1 MSSAVLRPAYLV
13 AAYTCATRLQR
24 WGLAAL
30 LLLAVAATGCSTLRG
45 TPTRYQ
51 VTDDIVEKI
60 DLKAEE
66 MAQLAVSEDSGERNR
81 LQNKAMAV
89 IDQRFHAFVRDL
101 AADRADSSAA
111 VAGTTLGA
119 STAGAF
125 VESIKAK
132 TNYALFAA
140 GVVGAFGIA
149 DKNYFYEKTVPALVA
164 AMRASRAK
172 VQLRVK
178 QAQSERIEQ
187 YNGVAALQ
195 DLEDYYAAGT
205 LLAAISDVTARA
217 EAEAN
222 ATLTEVRELVV
233 PTDAEMERRKVI
245 SQAILGVTDAAK
257 LNHANAALKA
267 LGLPEQSNP
276 KDARA
281 ALVKALRPRTPERL
295 AVVETAL
302 SDAGLLQK

>member
-195 DLEDYYAAGT
+195 DLEDSYAAGT

-222 ATLTEVRELVV
+222 ATLADVRELVV

>member
-1 MSSAVLRPAYLV
+1 MPSAVLLPADPV
-13 AAYTCATRLQR
+13 AAPTCATCVQR

-45 TPTRYQ
+45 MPTRYQ

-66 MAQLAVSEDSGERNR
+66 MGQLAVSDDSGERNR
-81 LQNKAMAV
+81 LQNKAIAV
-89 IDQRFHAFVRDL
+89 IDQRFYAFVRDL
-101 AADRADSSAA
+101 AADRADSSAS
-111 VAGTTLGA
+111 VAGTTMGA
-119 STAGAF
+119 SIAGAF
-125 VESIKAK
+125 VKSVKAK

-140 GVVGAFGIA
+140 GMVGAFGIV

-178 QAQSERIEQ
+178 HAQSEQIEQ

-195 DLEDYYAAGT
+195 DVEDYYAAGT

-217 EAEAN
+217 ETEAN
-222 ATLTEVRELVV
+222 ATLADVRELPV
-233 PTDAEMERRKVI
+233 PTDAEVNRRKSI
-245 SQAILGVTDAAK
+245 SQAILGVKDAAK
-257 LNHANAALKA
+257 LTQANAALKA
-267 LGLPEQSNP
+267 LGLPEQANP

-281 ALVKALRPRTPERL
+281 ALVKALRPRTPERVT
-295 AVVETAL
+295 VVEKAL
-302 SDAGLLQK
+302 TDAGLLK

>member
-1 MSSAVLRPAYLV
+1 MTCAVLSPADPV
-13 AAYTCATRLQR
+13 AASTGAARLRR
-24 WGLAAL
+24 WGWAAL
-30 LLLAVAATGCSTLRG
+30 LLLSVAATGCSTLRG

-51 VTDDIVEKI
+51 ATDEIVQKI

-66 MAQLAVSEDSGERNR
+66 MAQLAVTEDAAERNR

-101 AADRADSSAA
+101 AADRADSSAV

-125 VESIKAK
+125 VDGVKAK

-140 GVVGAFGIA
+140 SVVGAFGIV

-172 VQLRVK
+172 VQLGIKR
-178 QAQSERIEQ
+178 AQSDTVEQ
-187 YNGVAALQ
+187 YSGAEALQ
-195 DLEDYYAAGT
+195 DVERYYAAGT

-217 EAEAN
+217 ETEAN
-222 ATLTEVRELVV
+222 DAQADVRELKVA
-233 PTDAEMERRKVI
+233 TDAEIDRSKRI
-245 SQAILGVTDAAK
+245 SQAIFSVKDATRLAQ
-257 LNHANAALKA
+257 ANAALKA
-267 LGLPEQSNP
+267 LGLAEQPSAES
-276 KDARA
+276 ART
-281 ALVKALRPRTPERL
+281 ALVRALRPRTPER
-295 AVVETAL
+295 VTIVEKAL
-302 SDAGLLQK
+302 TDAGLLK

>member
-1 MSSAVLRPAYLV
+1 MLSPVIRPADPDS
-13 AAYTCATRLQR
+13 AYTCATRLQR
-24 WGLAAL
+24 LGLAAL

-66 MAQLAVSEDSGERNR
+66 MAQLAVSDDSGERNR

-125 VESIKAK
+125 VASVTAK

-178 QAQSERIEQ
+178 QAQSEGIEQ
-187 YNGVAALQ
+187 YSGVAALQ
-195 DLEDYYAAGT
+195 DVEDYYAAGT
-205 LLAAISDVTARA
+205 LLAAISDVTARG

-222 ATLTEVRELVV
+222 ATLADVRELAV
-233 PTDAEMERRKVI
+233 PTDAEVERRKVI
-245 SQAILGVTDAAK
+245 SQAILGVKDAAK
-257 LNHANAALKA
+257 LTQANAALKA
-267 LGLPEQSNP
+267 LGLPEQANP

-281 ALVKALRPRTPERL
+281 ALVKALRPRTPERVT
-295 AVVETAL
+295 VVEKAL
-302 SDAGLLQK
+302 TDAGLLQK

>member
-1 MSSAVLRPAYLV
+1 MPLAVLRPADPV
-13 AAYTCATRLQR
+13 AASISATRLQR
-24 WGLAAL
+24 WGLTLL
-30 LLLAVAATGCSTLRG
+30 LLLAMTATGCSTLRG

-51 VTDDIVEKI
+51 VSDDIVEKI
-60 DLKAEE
+60 DLKADE
-66 MAQLAVSEDSGERNR
+66 MAQLAVSDDTGERNR

-101 AADRADSSAA
+101 AADRADSAA
-111 VAGTTLGA
+111 VVAGTTLGA

-125 VESIKAK
+125 VESVKAK
-132 TNYALFAA
+132 TNYALLAA
-140 GVVGAFGIA
+140 GVVGAFGIL

-178 QAQSERIEQ
+178 HAQSEPIEQ
-187 YNGVAALQ
+187 YNGVAAMQ
-195 DLEDYYAAGT
+195 DIEDYYAAGT

-217 EAEAN
+217 EAEAT
-222 ATLTEVRELVV
+222 ATLADVRELSV
-233 PTDAEMERRKVI
+233 PTDAEVNRRKRM
-245 SQAILGVTDAAK
+245 SQAILGVTDAVK
-257 LNHANAALKA
+257 LTQANAALKA
-267 LGLPEQSNP
+267 LGLPEQANP

-281 ALVKALRPRTPERL
+281 ALVKALRPRTPERVT
-295 AVVETAL
+295 VVEKAL

>member
-1 MSSAVLRPAYLV
+1 MPSAVLRQADPA
-13 AAYTCATRLQR
+13 AATIFASCLQR
-24 WGLAAL
+24 WGSIAL
-30 LLLAVAATGCSTLRG
+30 LLLAVAVTGCSTLRG

-66 MAQLAVSEDSGERNR
+66 MGQLAVSDDSGERNR

-89 IDQRFHAFVRDL
+89 IDQRFYAFVRDL

-119 STAGAF
+119 SIAGAF
-125 VESIKAK
+125 VESVKAK

-140 GVVGAFGIA
+140 GVVGAFGIV

-172 VQLRVK
+172 VQLRIK

-195 DLEDYYAAGT
+195 DVEDYYAAGT

-222 ATLTEVRELVV
+222 ATLADVRELAV
-233 PTDAEMERRKVI
+233 PTDAEVERRKVI
-245 SQAILGVTDAAK
+245 SQAILGVNDAVK
-257 LNHANAALKA
+257 LTQANKALKA
-267 LGLPEQSNP
+267 LGLPEQANP

-281 ALVKALRPRTPERL
+281 ALVKALRPRTPERV
-295 AVVETAL
+295 AVVEKAL
-302 SDAGLLQK
+302 TDAGLLQK

>member
-1 MSSAVLRPAYLV
+1 M
-13 AAYTCATRLQR
+13 
-24 WGLAAL
+24 AAL
-30 LLLAVAATGCSTLRG
+30 LLLAVATTGCSTLSG
-45 TPTRYQ
+45 MPIRYQ

-66 MAQLAVSEDSGERNR
+66 MAQLAVSDDSSERNR
-81 LQNKAMAV
+81 LQNKAIAV
-89 IDQRFHAFVRDL
+89 IDQRFYAFVRDL

-119 STAGAF
+119 STAGVF
-125 VESIKAK
+125 VKSVKAK

-140 GVVGAFGIA
+140 GVIGAFGIV

-195 DLEDYYAAGT
+195 DVEDYYAAGT

-222 ATLTEVRELVV
+222 ATLADVRELLV
-233 PTDAEMERRKVI
+233 PTDTEVVRRSDI
-245 SQAILGVTDAAK
+245 SQAIFGVKDAAK
-257 LNHANAALKA
+257 LTQANAALKA
-267 LGLPEQSNP
+267 LGLPEQANP

-281 ALVKALRPRTPERL
+281 ALVKALQPRTPERVT
-295 AVVETAL
+295 VVEKAL
-302 SDAGLLQK
+302 TEAGLLKK

>member
-1 MSSAVLRPAYLV
+1 MAE
-13 AAYTCATRLQR
+13 
-24 WGLAAL
+24 
-30 LLLAVAATGCSTLRG
+30 LAV
-45 TPTRYQ
+45 
-51 VTDDIVEKI
+51 VDD
-60 DLKAEE
+60 
-66 MAQLAVSEDSGERNR
+66 SEERNR

-101 AADRADSSAA
+101 AADRADNSAA

-125 VESIKAK
+125 VESVKAK

-140 GVVGAFGIA
+140 GVVGAFGIV
-149 DKNYFYEKTVPALVA
+149 DKNYFYERTVPALVA

-178 QAQSERIEQ
+178 QAQFERIEQ

-195 DLEDYYAAGT
+195 DVEDYYSAGT
-205 LLAAISDVTARA
+205 LLAAISDVTSRA

-222 ATLTEVRELVV
+222 ATLTDVRELTV
-233 PTDAEMERRKVI
+233 PTDTEIDRRKLI
-245 SQAILGVTDAAK
+245 SQAILGVKDATR
-257 LNHANAALKA
+257 LHQANAALRA
-267 LGLPEQSNP
+267 LGLPEQANP

-281 ALVKALRPRTPERL
+281 ALVKALRPRTPER
-295 AVVETAL
+295 VTIVEKAL
-302 SDAGLLQK
+302 LDAGLLKN

>member
-1 MSSAVLRPAYLV
+1 MSSAVLRPTDCVTAP
-13 AAYTCATRLQR
+13 TCVSGLRR

-30 LLLAVAATGCSTLRG
+30 LVLAVAATGCSTLRG
-45 TPTRYQ
+45 MPVRYQ
-51 VTDDIVEKI
+51 VADDIVEKI

-66 MAQLAVSEDSGERNR
+66 MAQLAVSDDASERNR

-89 IDQRFHAFVRDL
+89 IDQRFYAFVRDL

-125 VESIKAK
+125 VESVKAK

-140 GVVGAFGIA
+140 GVVGAFGIV
-149 DKNYFYEKTVPALVA
+149 DKNYFYERTVPALVA

-195 DLEDYYAAGT
+195 DVEDYYAAGT
-205 LLAAISDVTARA
+205 LLAAISDLTSRA
-217 EAEAN
+217 EAEAS
-222 ATLTEVRELVV
+222 ATLADVRELVV
-233 PTDAEMERRKVI
+233 PTDAEMDRRRDI

-257 LNHANAALKA
+257 LTQANAALKA
-267 LGLPEQSNP
+267 LGLPEQTSP
-276 KDARA
+276 QDARA
-281 ALVKALRPRTPERL
+281 ALVRALRPRTPERVT
-295 AVVETAL
+295 VVEKAL
-302 SDAGLLQK
+302 TDAGLLQK